1 MYRTPCVN
9 KFTKYSCYLLTE
21 QFLFC
26 NFEKK
31 TKQKN
36 KKQTLLLF
44 VCNLTTESWIN
55 VLGLG
60 KSWNFFVSKSGN
72 PVQIS
77 SNDRLHQR
85 HSKVK

>member
-44 VCNLTTESWIN
+44 VCNLTLLGYNRVLDKRFGSWK
-55 VLGLG
+55 VLE
-60 KSWNFFVSKSGN
+60 FFCK
-72 PVQIS
+72 
-77 SNDRLHQR
+77 
-85 HSKVK
+85 